1 MSTDKEFLL
10 QNRITLLENKL
21 QLVETVNTL
30 FRLDRANECSNCSNK
45 HDSNKIT
52 TSDRNN
58 NLISTLSGSQ
68 ADIDLATLST
78 HALNLNENASS
89 IQPNTSHSKLPVG
102 AIPSRDYAVKF
113 ENRQVENPT
122 QASNTEASNESED
135 LENTRK
141 KTFENLLKERGKT
154 LKKSIGQRLI
164 DDNREA
170 VRPLIIY
177 KREVDFRNNS
187 QNVYPT
193 EISQRESAST
203 VSNDNIQRSNSS
215 PTTAPE
221 SSDLIKVLKHQPVHR
236 QTQFSSFLRRS
247 RLNINN
253 SSGPNR
259 NFFRNVYAEHANLSG
274 LSQSLIDRFPIIKY
288 QKPKATGDENSN
300 VFELETDTGENATNG
315 SRINDCINSNMC
327 SICLDEFEDAQE
339 VRLLSCFHQF
349 HVRCIDQWLTE
360 KPFCPSCKLNLH
372 STFENENNFPN

>member
-30 FRLDRANECSNCSNK
+30 YRLDRANECANCSNK

-58 NLISTLSGSQ
+58 NLISTLSASQ

-78 HALNLNENASS
+78 HVLNLNENASS
-89 IQPNTSHSKLPVG
+89 IQPNPSYSKLPVG
-102 AIPSRDYAVKF
+102 AIPSRDYAVKL
-113 ENRQVENPT
+113 ENRQVENPS
-122 QASNTEASNESED
+122 QASNTEASIESED
-135 LENTRK
+135 FENTRK

-170 VRPLIIY
+170 VRPLVIV
-177 KREVDFRNNS
+177 KRESDFRNNC
-187 QNVYPT
+187 QNLHPT
-193 EISQRESAST
+193 EVSQRESAST

-221 SSDLIKVLKHQPVHR
+221 ALKHQPVTR
-236 QTQFSSFLRRS
+236 QTPFSSFLRRS
-247 RLNINN
+247 RAYNN
-253 SSGPNR
+253 SSGLNR
-259 NFFRNVYAEHANLSG
+259 NFFRNVYAEHANMSG
-274 LSQSLIDRFPIIKY
+274 LSQGLIDRFPIIKY
-288 QKPKATGDENSN
+288 QKPKATGEENSN
-300 VFELETDTGENATNG
+300 VFELETDTGENATNS
-315 SRINDCINSNMC
+315 SRINDCINTNMC
-327 SICLDEFEDAQE
+327 SICLDEFEDTQD

-372 STFENENNFPN
+372 STFENESNFPN